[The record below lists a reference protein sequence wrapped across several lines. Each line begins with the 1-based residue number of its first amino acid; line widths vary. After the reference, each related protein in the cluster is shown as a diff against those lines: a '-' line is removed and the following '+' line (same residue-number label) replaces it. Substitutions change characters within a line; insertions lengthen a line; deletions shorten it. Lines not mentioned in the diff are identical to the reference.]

1 MLLRTDS
8 VIAGFTSL
16 ADPFDDAAYLT
27 SNNIDPDFDFSS
39 DPADS
44 TNEYVGLTI
53 VEFDSVLDA
62 VRFLNGYAVQ

>member
-27 SNNIDPDFDFSS
+27 SNNIDPDFDFS
-39 DPADS
+39 DPADP
-44 TNEYVGLTI
+44 TNEYAGLTI
-53 VEFDSVLDA
+53 VEFDSVLDT